1 MAGST
6 TKAFTATTL
15 GLLLAN
21 PPPTAPR
28 LSTPLSWKTP
38 ISTLLPTFTTSSPYA
53 TSHLTLDDAVSHR
66 TGLPRHDHAS
76 ARRYPSPSGGS
87 HAATPSDITRAL
99 RHFAFTEEPR
109 TTFQYNNLMYVVLS
123 QCAEAVAGDGRG
135 LGQMMREMIWEPLG
149 MGGTFYG
156 VEDLEVRG
164 GGRRLATGYAW
175 DLEEGGFRELEVDGT
190 PELAGAGLVIS
201 CVEDYA
207 RWVRCLLQGGE
218 GVMSREVCEELRVP
232 RMLEGG
238 GQRAF
243 DAPTGYACGW

>member
-15 GLLLAN
+15 GLLLAS

-28 LSTPLSWKTP
+28 VPLSWKTP
-38 ISTLLPTFTTSSPYA
+38 ISSLLPTFITSSPWA

-123 QCAEAVAGDGRG
+123 ECAEAVAGDGRG
-135 LGQMMREMIWEPLG
+135 LGAMMREMIWEPLG
-149 MGGTFYG
+149 MGGTFFG
-156 VEDLEVRG
+156 VEDLEARGAGGRG
-164 GGRRLATGYAW
+164 GLATGYCW
-175 DLEEGGFRELEVDGT
+175 DGKEGRFEEMEVDKT

-201 CVEDYA
+201 CVDDYA
-207 RWVRCLLQGGE
+207 KWVRCLLEGGE